1 MAREIIND
9 LADIIR
15 DHQDT
20 LPNLEE
26 LDVKDKFKEVY
37 KETEDGNL
45 VIENDMHMCTG
56 LRKVHIDF
64 LKRVIISLTIL
75 LLDTVN
81 LMR

>member
-20 LPNLEE
+20 LPNLE

-37 KETEDGNL
+37 RN
-45 VIENDMHMCTG
+45 
-56 LRKVHIDF
+56 
-64 LKRVIISLTIL
+64 
-75 LLDTVN
+75 
-81 LMR
+81 

>member
-45 VIENDMHMCTG
+45 VIENDMHTHV
-56 LRKVHIDF
+56 LDYARYIW
-64 LKRVIISLTIL
+64 RL
-75 LLDTVN
+75 LV
-81 LMR
+81 